1 MWEPKPHHHTIAACH
16 RRAGMDD
23 RKLLGQRIKELR
35 QARGWSQEELAE
47 RMESGAKY
55 VSSLER
61 GRENP
66 TLDMLVNV
74 ARTLKVEP
82 VDLFNYAWLKLSESE
97 IRKKIK
103 TLADRADSDRLR
115 DILALVKARET

>member
-1 MWEPKPHHHTIAACH
+1 
-16 RRAGMDD
+16 MDE

-35 QARGWSQEELAE
+35 QGRGWSQEELAE

-55 VSSLER
+55 LSSLER

-66 TLDMLVNV
+66 THEMLIKI
-74 ARTLKVEP
+74 ARALKVEP

-103 TLADRADSDRLR
+103 ALADRADGERLR
-115 DILALVKARET
+115 EMLALVKARDL

>member
-1 MWEPKPHHHTIAACH
+1 
-16 RRAGMDD
+16 MDD

-55 VSSLER
+55 LSSLER

-66 TLDMLVNV
+66 TLDMLIKV

-82 VDLFNYAWLKLSESE
+82 MDLFNYTWMKLSDAE
-97 IRKKIK
+97 IRKRIK
-103 TLADRADSDRLR
+103 ALADQADGERLR
-115 DILALVKARET
+115 DMLALIKARET

>member
-1 MWEPKPHHHTIAACH
+1 
-16 RRAGMDD
+16 MDD

-66 TLDMLVNV
+66 TLEMLINV

-82 VDLFNYAWLKLSESE
+82 VDLFNYAWLRLSESE

-103 TLADRADSDRLR
+103 ALADRADGDRLR
-115 DILALVKARET
+115 EMLALLKAREA

>member
-1 MWEPKPHHHTIAACH
+1 
-16 RRAGMDD
+16 MDN

-55 VSSLER
+55 LSSLER

-66 TLDMLVNV
+66 TLDMLLNL
-74 ARTLKVEP
+74 ARCLRVEP
-82 VDLFNYAWLKLSESE
+82 VDLFNYAWLRLSDSE
-97 IRKKIK
+97 IRRKIQA
-103 TLADRADSDRLR
+103 LADRADGARLR
-115 DILALVKARET
+115 EILALVKAREV

>member
-1 MWEPKPHHHTIAACH
+1 
-16 RRAGMDD
+16 MDD

-35 QARGWSQEELAE
+35 QTRGWSQEELAE

-66 TLDMLVNV
+66 TLEMLINV

-82 VDLFNYAWLKLSESE
+82 VDLFNYAWLKLSEGE
-97 IRKKIK
+97 IRRRIK
-103 TLADRADSDRLR
+103 ALADRADGEHLR
-115 DILALVKARET
+115 EMLALIKARET